1 MNFSARNI
9 WVVLFAALL
18 GIYLLTPKAN
28 AAGKCT
34 GSMCLQCNRMLFSV
48 NKSVSKAGFD
58 DHMCDTA
65 FGNSPCNLDK
75 NSNSTAPVVIVPAK
89 NQNRQ
94 KPGALLGFSGYNSSI
109 FQNIRV
115 NDEASRFR
123 FASGTIPLYL
133 QNHSFLC

>member
-9 WVVLFAALL
+9 GVALFAAML
-18 GIYLLTPKAN
+18 GIYLLAPKAD

-34 GSMCLQCNRMLFSV
+34 GSMCLQCNGMLLSL
-48 NKSVSKAGFD
+48 NKSVSKVGFD

-75 NSNSTAPVVIVPAK
+75 NSNSKAPVVIVPAK

-94 KPGALLGFSGYNSSI
+94 KPGALLGFSGYNSSL

-115 NDEASRFR
+115 NDKASRFR
-123 FASGTIPLYL
+123 FASNTLPLYL